1 MIFGINDKIKFSDMK
16 VRMEELESEVKNL
29 KHQIS
34 EYDTLIASINSDLTK
49 ATPILD
55 FDLMR
60 VFSIER
66 TVSNNKPCT
75 VLGYYINDPIV
86 SADGE
91 MIVDRDKVREWTL
104 YCNNDRHATLVEE
117 FKLWK
122 QQSTRN

>member
-66 TVSNNKPCT
+66 HVNGNKPCT
-75 VLGYYINDPIV
+75 IVGFFEQEPVL
-86 SADGE
+86 SSDGE
-91 MIVDRDKVREWTL
+91 MIVTKDVHKEWYL
-104 YCNNDRHATLVEE
+104 YCNNERHEELVNK
-117 FKLWK
+117 FVSWK
-122 QQSTRN
+122 KQSTRN

>member
-1 MIFGINDKIKFSDMK
+1 MILGINDKLKFSDMK
-16 VRMEELESEVKNL
+16 VRIGNLEDELAAYKKLLAEANDSVAAAEP
-29 KHQIS
+29 
-34 EYDTLIASINSDLTK
+34 SIDFNS
-49 ATPILD
+49 
-55 FDLMR
+55 MR

-91 MIVDRDKVREWTL
+91 MIVDRDKVKEWTL